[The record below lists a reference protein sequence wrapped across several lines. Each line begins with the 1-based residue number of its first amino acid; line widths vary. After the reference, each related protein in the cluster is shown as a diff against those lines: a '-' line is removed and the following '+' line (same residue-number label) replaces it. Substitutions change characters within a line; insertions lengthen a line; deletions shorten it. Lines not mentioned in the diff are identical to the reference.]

1 MLWREG
7 DQFFLGLYDLLKES
21 LAIVGCCIN
30 QADFYIGSNFWLWV
44 FVVVLSLMSGQ
55 CYDQASEMST
65 FTYLFST
72 LLEETLLVAGSYD
85 ECFANAQQ
93 GFLPTYVVLFASL
106 AAGVTVEQL
115 CHI

>member
-7 DQFFLGLYDLLKES
+7 DQIFLELYDLLNES
-21 LAIVGCCIN
+21 LAIAGCRCIN
-30 QADFYIGSNFWLWV
+30 QSDFYVGSNFWLWV

-65 FTYLFST
+65 FTYLFCT

-85 ECFANAQQ
+85 ERFANAQQ
-93 GFLPTYVVLFASL
+93 GFLPTYVILFASL
-106 AAGVTVEQL
+106 AAGVTV
-115 CHI
+115 